1 MGIVSLQIAQAARR
15 VGLQNPYALSRATGI
30 GYAICYRMWK
40 NGQSRI
46 DLKTLA
52 RLCDALNCQPGDLF
66 IYESHKQKSKSP
78 RNTSSSNK

>member
-15 VGLQNPYALSRATGI
+15 VGIQNPFALSKATGI

-66 IYESHKQKSKSP
+66 GYESQKKKSRSP
-78 RNTSSSNK
+78 RNTTSSKK